1 MAMYYFWGMEMPT
14 SHFKNKVCA
23 EFSAENTFV
32 LVDGSGFIFRAFY
45 AIPHLTTS
53 NGFPTNALFGYTRM
67 LGKLLNDLSP
77 ERCVVIFDAARENF
91 RHQIYDAYKANRD
104 QMPDS
109 LKPQIPYF
117 AKISEAIGL
126 QTYKLEGYEADDLI
140 GTLAQSL
147 NAIGGNVI
155 IVTGDKDLAQLVNSR
170 TVIFDPMKDAW
181 FDEAAVFEKY
191 GVAANQFVDYL
202 ALLGDASDNIP
213 GVKGIGPKSAAAL
226 LQHFG
231 SVQGV
236 VSRVGEIRELK
247 GLRGKE
253 KLEALIS
260 ESCGQ
265 LEVSYQLA
273 QIKCDIDLQ
282 EIFQQDMCADDLY
295 SLLQRGQPNAQL
307 VNELSRDLEFADL
320 LGSLAAPQ
328 VQIADSNS
336 DFVVHVVLED
346 CFDDFLGRLEEKV
359 EWCFDL
365 ETTSLDF
372 HEAQIVGVSFCLG
385 EDEGFYIPCGHRD
398 SEGQLVT
405 GQVHVERLC
414 DALRPYFENPSIRKV
429 GQNLKYD
436 CSILYT
442 HGVSVKGLSFDTM
455 LAAYLLSPDS
465 PNFRLE
471 VLAREYLN
479 YGCVSYSDVVGD
491 LESFAFVSLDAAA
504 HYAAEDAVVAW
515 RLRTVLEPKLREAR
529 LERVF
534 HEIEMPL
541 VDLLARMEM
550 KGVLLDIS
558 LLQQASEE
566 WGEELFR
573 LEQELYGM
581 VGHEFNV
588 NSTKQLSKILF
599 EDMSISTK
607 GVKRTK
613 TGFSTDSSVLEKLA
627 PFHEVPRLVLEY
639 RLLNKL
645 RTTYVDALPKQVAST
660 GRIHSS
666 FRQTG
671 TGTGR
676 LSSSD
681 PNLQNIPIATA
692 QGRRIR
698 QAFVAP
704 RGYAFV
710 AADYSQIE
718 LRILAHLSG
727 DERLISAFRDGLDIH
742 EQTAREILGVSSTQE
757 VSKAQRR
764 LGKTINFGI
773 IYGMGAYRLGQELGI
788 PFGEARSYIQ
798 RYFDRY
804 PGVSRFFD
812 ECKKAATEQGEVRTL
827 FGRRRLISELTRA
840 SSDKG
845 FLERVA
851 MNAPIQGSAADIVK
865 LAMIRVDAAI
875 KSASCPAELV
885 LQIHDELIYELPEQ
899 DVGEFQRLL
908 GETMSSVLV
917 LAVPLEVEVSTAS
930 SWNGLG

>member
-1 MAMYYFWGMEMPT
+1 MST
-14 SHFKNKVCA
+14 SHFKNNVCA

-32 LVDGSGFIFRAFY
+32 LVDGSGFIFRAFF

-77 ERCVVIFDAARENF
+77 GRCVVIFDAARENF
-91 RHQIYDAYKANRD
+91 RHQIYEAYKANRE

-117 AKISEAIGL
+117 AKISEAFGL
-126 QTYKLEGYEADDLI
+126 QTYKVEGYEADDLI
-140 GTLAQSL
+140 GTLAKHL

-155 IVTGDKDLAQLVNSR
+155 IVTGDKDLAQLVNPH
-170 TVIFDPMKDAW
+170 TVIFDPMKDVW
-181 FDEAAVFEKY
+181 FDEAAVLEKY
-191 GVAANQFVDYL
+191 GVAPHQFVDYL

-231 SVQGV
+231 SVQELADRVTEIKDMKGV
-236 VSRVGEIRELK
+236 
-247 GLRGKE
+247 RGRD
-253 KLEALIS
+253 KLADIIS
-260 ESCGQ
+260 ESGQQ
-265 LEVSYQLA
+265 LEISYQLA
-273 QIKCDIDLQ
+273 QIKCDIDLC
-282 EIFQQDMCADDLY
+282 EIFNGDICVDDLY
-295 SLLQRGQPNAQL
+295 SLLQRGQPNSDL
-307 VNELSRDLEFADL
+307 VNELSRVLEFADL
-320 LGSLAAPQ
+320 LGSLAAPEA
-328 VQIADSNS
+328 QIVDSES
-336 DFVVHVVLED
+336 DFAVHVVLED
-346 CFDDFLGRLEEKV
+346 CFQDFLQRLEGKV
-359 EWCFDL
+359 EWSFDL

-385 EDEGFYIPCGHRD
+385 EDEGFYIPCGHCD
-398 SEGQLVT
+398 SQGRPIAGQIKVN
-405 GQVHVERLC
+405 RLL
-414 DALRPYFENPSIRKV
+414 DSLRGFFEDPAISKV

-436 CSILYT
+436 CSILYN
-442 HGVSVKGLSFDTM
+442 HGISVRGLSFDTM

-465 PNFRLE
+465 PNFKLD
-471 VLAREYLN
+471 VLARDYLN
-479 YGCVSYSDVVGD
+479 YVCVSYNDVVGE
-491 LESFAFVSLDAAA
+491 LEGFAYVPLDAAA
-504 HYAAEDAVVAW
+504 HYATEDAVVAW
-515 RLRTVLEPKLREAR
+515 RLRMVLEPKLKEAR
-529 LERVF
+529 LEQVF
-534 HEIEMPL
+534 REIEMPL

-550 KGVLLDIS
+550 KGILLDAGV
-558 LLQQASEE
+558 LQQAAQE

-573 LEQELYGM
+573 LQEELYGV
-581 VGHEFNV
+581 VGHEFNI

-607 GVKRTK
+607 GVKKTK

-645 RTTYVDALPKQVAST
+645 RTTYVDALPKQVART

-676 LSSSD
+676 LSSSE
-681 PNLQNIPIATA
+681 PNLQNIPIATQ

-710 AADYSQIE
+710 AADYSQVE

-727 DERLISAFRDGLDIH
+727 DERLIAAFRNGLDIH
-742 EQTAREILGVSSTQE
+742 EQTAREILGISPTQE
-757 VSKAQRR
+757 VDKAQRR

-812 ECKKAATEQGEVRTL
+812 ECKRAATEQGEVRTI

-875 KSASCPAELV
+875 KSSSCTAELV
-885 LQIHDELIYELPEQ
+885 LQVHDELIYELPDQEVEGFRQ
-899 DVGEFQRLL
+899 LL
-908 GETMSSVLV
+908 RETMSSVMV
-917 LAVPLEVEVSTAS
+917 LAVPLEVEVRTAS
-930 SWNGLG
+930 SWNELG